1 MSGHSKWHNIQAHK
15 GKQDKMRSNAFT
27 KVARYITVAAR
38 EGGGDQLM
46 NFSLRLAVEKAK
58 AINMPRDNIERS
70 IKKGTGELNDGT
82 TLEEIVYEG
91 FGPGGVAVI
100 IETMTDNKNR
110 TVGEIK
116 NLISKHGGSLAGPG
130 SVRWQ
135 FSRLG
140 VVRIDSSRL
149 SVISNQQSDFE
160 LTLIDAGAED
170 IIKSDFGIEVRCLV
184 SRFQKVVEIVKSFGV
199 ELAESGIEWVAKE
212 NIDLDEDQG
221 RKMVELYEAL
231 EENDDVK
238 AVYTNEG

>member
-1 MSGHSKWHNIQAHK
+1 M
-15 GKQDKMRSNAFT
+15 T
-27 KVARYITVAAR
+27 T
-38 EGGGDQLM
+38 
-46 NFSLRLAVEKAK
+46 
-58 AINMPRDNIERS
+58 RDNIEGS
-70 IKKGTGELNDGT
+70 IKKATGELNDGT